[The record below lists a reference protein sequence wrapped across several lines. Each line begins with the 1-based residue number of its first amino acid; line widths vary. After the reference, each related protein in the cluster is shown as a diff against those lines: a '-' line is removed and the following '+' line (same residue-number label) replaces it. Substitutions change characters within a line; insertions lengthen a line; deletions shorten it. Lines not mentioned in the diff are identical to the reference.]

1 MISTSVLDKIRGNL
15 EEIPSVAASFVSL
28 VGMLKPSLRRV
39 IFLHS
44 TYSYLLLYCYNPRN
58 FNNAILIPIPASTL
72 AYQIS
77 VGKMRPP
84 CETLLPPALT
94 RNTLR
99 KSAYLILKLLALF
112 ILMLRNKLSPLYVI
126 CQTPVLY
133 GEYGIVFPNKGVA
146 IDLLVEEGAGAL
158 EPRSHRY
165 VYALWLRDKI
175 RGYLSSNVHQ
185 NTWDIPRRK
194 VCLFAE
200 IPRRLESLVEAFPDL
215 KEAIKF
221 IEPYKKLSRL
231 AIVFT
236 QPLYADTYVRPREAQ
251 KNVYED
257 IIAALMRYGYRIL
270 LRKHLRDWESYP
282 SIASL
287 HGVEVWQGSY
297 FPGEVVAAILKDSL
311 ILSVFSTVTMA
322 MGDRDRKSITLG
334 SEWLYKRH
342 GARKVLPVDI
352 PHRVTGEVER
362 ELVAELM
369 EAR

>member
-1 MISTSVLDKIRGNL
+1 MISTSALDKIRGNL

-58 FNNAILIPIPASTL
+58 FNNAILIPIPDSTL

-84 CETLLPPALT
+84 CETLLPPAPK
-94 RNTLR
+94 RNMLR
-99 KSAYLILKLLALF
+99 KSAYWILKLLALF
-112 ILMLRNKLSPLYVI
+112 ILMLRNKLSPLFTI
-126 CQTPVLY
+126 CQTPILY
-133 GEYGIVFPNKGVA
+133 GERCGAHLNRGA
-146 IDLLVEEGAGAL
+146 MIDLLVEEGAGAL
-158 EPRSHRY
+158 EARY
-165 VYALWLRDKI
+165 NSYAHDLWLRDKI
-175 RGYLSSNVHQ
+175 RGYLHSGIYPNI
-185 NTWDIPRRK
+185 WDIPQRK
-194 VCLFAE
+194 VRLFAE
-200 IPRRLESLVEAFPDL
+200 IPRRLEALVEAFPDL

-236 QPLYADTYVRPREAQ
+236 QPLYVDTCVRTRELQ
-251 KNVYED
+251 RNVYED

-270 LRKHLRDWESYP
+270 LRKHLRDLVSYP

-287 HGVEVWQGSY
+287 HGVEVWQKGY

-311 ILSVFSTVTMA
+311 ILSIFSTVTIA

-334 SEWLYKRH
+334 SKWLHKHYKGRS
-342 GARKVLPVDI
+342 VPPVDI
-352 PHRVTGEVER
+352 PHRVTGGVKR

>member
-1 MISTSVLDKIRGNL
+1 MISALDKIRGNL
-15 EEIPSVAASFVSL
+15 ADIPLAIVQTAGL
-28 VGMLKPSLRRV
+28 MRLLKPSLRRV
-39 IFLHS
+39 ICLS
-44 TYSYLLLYCYNPRN
+44 GVYSYLLLHCYSPRN
-58 FNNAILIPIPASTL
+58 FNNAILIPNSYIDIPPEI
-72 AYQIS
+72 YREKI
-77 VGKMRPP
+77 RPP
-84 CETLLPPALT
+84 CEILLLPSPK
-94 RNTLR
+94 RRMSR
-99 KSAYLILKLLALF
+99 KAVRWMADWLAFF

-133 GEYGIVFPNKGVA
+133 GEYGIVCPNKGVA

-236 QPLYADTYVRPREAQ
+236 QPLYADMFVRTAEVQR
-251 KNVYED
+251 NIYEG
-257 IIAALMRYGYRIL
+257 IVALLMKHGYRVL

-287 HGVEVWQGSY
+287 HGVEVWQRGY
-297 FPGEVVAAILKDSL
+297 FPGEVIAAILKDSL
-311 ILSVFSTVTMA
+311 ILSIFSTVTMV
-322 MGDRDRKSITLG
+322 MEDRDRKSITLG
-334 SEWLYKRH
+334 NKWL
-342 GARKVLPVDI
+342 RKYHAYRKAFMIDV

-362 ELVAELM
+362 ELIAELM